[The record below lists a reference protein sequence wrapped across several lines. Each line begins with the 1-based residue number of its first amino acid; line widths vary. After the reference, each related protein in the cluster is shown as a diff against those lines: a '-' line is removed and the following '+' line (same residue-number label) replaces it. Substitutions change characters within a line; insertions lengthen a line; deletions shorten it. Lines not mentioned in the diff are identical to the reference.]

1 MGAAFFYPRTQIA
14 TRQRQAQ
21 FIRTLMVDLGAQ
33 LSYSVNNSGKVPAL
47 SLFFQDKEMRYDP

>member
-1 MGAAFFYPRTQIA
+1 MGAAFFYPRPQVA
-14 TRQRQAQ
+14 TRLHQALV
-21 FIRTLMVDLGAQ
+21 IRILVVDLGAQ